1 MKSANSII
9 TNLLGGILITAAI
22 LKGYQLLT
30 EPVAENSIWTSKLFL
45 IATVEME
52 LFLGFWLLSNI
63 LRQAL
68 IEVPTYN
75 HSQINPNS
83 PCTLGRMDN
92 SKEWFI
98 STPSVAIL
106 TNSNVKQ
113 AREEKTPDFE
123 TIIESIAIS
132 VEKTT
137 K

>member
-45 IATVEME
+45 IAQVELE
-52 LFLGFWLLSNI
+52 LLLLSNI